1 MLNKFLRFS
10 FILYLTT
17 NAIISGCSV
26 NEDSPN
32 IEIDPR
38 LVFIDGKTDLEIKEG
53 FSNLD
58 FEGQKEIWISK
69 LKQVLKTSIGQ
80 DQKEYINILI
90 SEFEKSN
97 KIQDLKSKRIQV
109 IAIEIAKITPKEDL
123 HSMFTNL
130 RNFEPSNFSAPE
142 ICNECLDSLIE
153 DWDSDNEIFE
163 TNARIMAKC
172 NCKWTCGVCFCSM
185 DIKITS
191 DCTATSSGCGFLW
204 LQSCEKRD
212 YI

>member
-1 MLNKFLRFS
+1 MFNNLLRFS
-10 FILYLTT
+10 FILCFTATT
-17 NAIISGCSV
+17 IISGCSI
-26 NEDSPN
+26 NEDTPN
-32 IEIDPR
+32 IEIDSR

-53 FSNLD
+53 FFNLD
-58 FEGQKEIWISK
+58 FEGQKELWISK
-69 LKQVLKTSIGQ
+69 LHQVLTTSIDQ
-80 DQKEYINILI
+80 DQKDYINILV

-97 KIQDLKSKRIQV
+97 NIQDLKSNRIQV

-123 HSMFTNL
+123 ISMFTNL
-130 RNFEPSNFSAPE
+130 RNFEPSNSSAFE
-142 ICNECLDSLIE
+142 VCNECLDSLIE

-163 TNARIMAKC
+163 TSAKTMAKC

-185 DIKITS
+185 DVKITS